1 MAIIVKINSGLEF
14 AAEFEQWPQRRSHFS
29 RPALH
34 ALYEFLD
41 EASNGLG
48 EDIELDVVGLCCE
61 WAEYKNLAELCE
73 DYSEHFYNTRFDLVT
88 VATEEACLTS
98 CIDDLRDQTTVIE
111 FAGGLLVEQF

>member
-1 MAIIVKINSGLEF
+1 MAIIVTINSGLEF
-14 AAEFEQWPQRRSHFS
+14 AAEFAQWPQRKDQFS

-61 WAEYKNLAELCE
+61 WAEYKDMEAVKE
-73 DYSEHFYNTRFDLVT
+73 DYEIKNLSDL
-88 VATEEACLTS
+88 L
-98 CIDDLRDQTTVIE
+98 DQATVIE
-111 FAGGLLVEQF
+111 FDGGLLVEQF

>member
-61 WAEYKNLAELCE
+61 WAEYKDMEAVKE
-73 DYSEHFYNTRFDLVT
+73 DYEIKNLSDLQ
-88 VATEEACLTS
+88 
-98 CIDDLRDQTTVIE
+98 DQTTVVE
-111 FAGGLLVEQF
+111 FGGGLLVEQF

>member
-1 MAIIVKINSGLEF
+1 MAIIVKINGGLEF

-48 EDIELDVVGLCCE
+48 EDIELDVVELCCE
-61 WAEYKNLAELCE
+61 WTEYKNLAELCE
-73 DYSEHFYNTRFDLVT
+73 DYSEHFYNTRFDLVV
-88 VATEEACLTS
+88 VATEEACLTC

-111 FAGGLLVEQF
+111 FDGGLLVEQF

>member
-1 MAIIVKINSGLEF
+1 MAIIVKINGVDEF

-48 EDIELDVVGLCCE
+48 EDIELDVVGLCCAF
-61 WAEYKNLAELCE
+61 AEYKDMEAVKE
-73 DYSEHFYNTRFDLVT
+73 DYEIKNLSDLQ
-88 VATEEACLTS
+88 
-98 CIDDLRDQTTVIE
+98 DQTTVVE
-111 FAGGLLVEQF
+111 FDGGLLVHEF

>member
-1 MAIIVKINSGLEF
+1 MAIIVTINSGLEF
-14 AAEFEQWPQRRSHFS
+14 AAEFAQWPQRKDQFS

-111 FAGGLLVEQF
+111 FDGGLLVEQF

>member
-48 EDIELDVVGLCCE
+48 EDIELDVVGLCCAF
-61 WAEYKNLAELCE
+61 AEYKDMEAVKE
-73 DYSEHFYNTRFDLVT
+73 DYESCNIIPNLIKNLSDLQ
-88 VATEEACLTS
+88 
-98 CIDDLRDQTTVIE
+98 DQTTVIE
-111 FAGGLLVEQF
+111 FDGGLLVHEF

>member
-34 ALYEFLD
+34 ALYEYLD
-41 EASNGLG
+41 EASNDMG

-61 WAEYKNLAELCE
+61 FAEYKDFAGVKE
-73 DYSEHFYNTRFDLVT
+73 DYEIKNLGDLQ
-88 VATEEACLTS
+88 
-98 CIDDLRDQTTVIE
+98 DQTTVIE
-111 FAGGLLVEQF
+111 FDGGLLVHEF